1 MTVSEIQETV
11 KEFANAAKRCVDI
24 AGFDGVEIHG

>member
-1 MTVSEIQETV
+1 MTVNEIQETV
-11 KEFANAAKRCVDI
+11 EEFANAAKRCVDI